1 MYCPK
6 CNKEQDGKFCPE
18 CGTPLIE
25 MPASQGGFNLNLG
38 DANAISGGVNYTDSH
53 NVNIVHERQKHKDEI
68 HQDKVKE
75 FKSLCEIVYADG
87 VMTSE
92 EARQL
97 ESLRIDL
104 GLDSAEADS
113 IRESVRQLR
122 TKQSQSQLNPMM
134 RITLQQI
141 VGMAKSGKIDMLK
154 QNFPRLEAMAEK
166 YDAEDVQFY
175 YYLILAGI
183 DPNKCIKLY
192 ENRANDNYWQA
203 FWTFIA
209 YQNIGEL
216 NKAQIIMAE
225 MESWT
230 NQPIGNMTLLATA
243 DSLYSYWEDTSMT
256 DFLQQARMY
265 IEAGADGFSSI
276 LDRFA
281 QTLMML
287 IADNED
293 TIQMYQTEFSF
304 YFNFVLSG
312 LMHKRKMS
320 YVYSIIPKMPKV
332 SPLPH

>member
-1 MYCPK
+1 MYCSNCK
-6 CNKEQDGKFCPE
+6 QEYDGKFCPE

-25 MPASQGGFNLNLG
+25 KPSSQGGINLNIG
-38 DANAISGGVNYTDSH
+38 DANAISGGVHLT
-53 NVNIVHERQKHKDEI
+53 VHERQKHKDEI

-75 FKSLCEIVYADG
+75 YKSLCEVVYADG
-87 VMTSE
+87 VMTCD

-97 ESLRIDL
+97 EGLRINL

-113 IRESVRQLR
+113 IRESVKQLR
-122 TKQSQSQLNPMM
+122 MKQSQSQLNPMM

-141 VGMAKSGKIDMLK
+141 VGMAKNDKIDMLK

-166 YDAEDVQFY
+166 YDAEEVQFY

-183 DPNKCIKLY
+183 DPAKCIKLY
-192 ENRANDNYWQA
+192 ENRTNDNYWQA

-216 NKAQIIMAE
+216 NKAQSIMAE
-225 MESWT
+225 MEAWT
-230 NQPIGNMTLLATA
+230 NQPYGNMALLATA

-256 DFLQQARMY
+256 DFMQQARMY
-265 IEAGADGFSSI
+265 IEAGTDSFSSM

-281 QTLMML
+281 QTLMLL
-287 IADNED
+287 IADSED
-293 TIQMYQTEFSF
+293 NIQKYKAEFSF
-304 YFNFVLSG
+304 YFNFVLNG
-312 LMHKRKMS
+312 LMHKRKMAH
-320 YVYSIIPKMPKV
+320 VYNMIPKMPKI